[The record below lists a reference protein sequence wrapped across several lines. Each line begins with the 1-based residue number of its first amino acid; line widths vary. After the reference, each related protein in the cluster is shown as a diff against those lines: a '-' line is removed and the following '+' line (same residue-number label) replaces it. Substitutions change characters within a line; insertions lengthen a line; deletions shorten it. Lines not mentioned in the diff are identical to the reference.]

1 MCADSVIYG
10 TIVPYL
16 RSIPY
21 SLPMD
26 FVHPVEALIPG
37 AQGRILA
44 VLVETSA
51 ELNLRT
57 LARLAGVSVAQASR
71 VVPHLV
77 DLGVVERR
85 EVPPSSLFCLN
96 SAHVVAQPLISL
108 ARSRE
113 AALVQLGA
121 AAATMGVQPESV
133 IIFGSFARGEA
144 DTASDIDVVMVRP
157 DSVEEG
163 DPVWVAALEAWRSR
177 ARSIAGN
184 RVELID
190 VGRTEVGEKL
200 TGRSPLWRDI
210 AQHGVVV
217 HGASLRQLNE
227 VMHA

>member
-1 MCADSVIYG
+1 
-10 TIVPYL
+10 
-16 RSIPY
+16 
-21 SLPMD
+21 MD

-37 AQGRILA
+37 AQGRVLA
-44 VLVETSA
+44 VLAETSA

-71 VVPHLV
+71 VMPHLV

-85 EVPPSSLFCLN
+85 EVPPSSLFRLN
-96 SAHVVAQPLISL
+96 SAHLVAQPLITL
-108 ARSRE
+108 ARSRDT
-113 AALVQLGA
+113 ALRQLGA
-121 AAATMGVQPESV
+121 AAATMEVQPVSV
-133 IIFGSFARGEA
+133 VIFGSFARGEA
-144 DTASDIDVVMVRP
+144 DAASDIDVVMVRP

-163 DPVWVAALEAWRSR
+163 DRAWVAAIEEWRSR

-190 VGRTEVGEKL
+190 VGRTEIAKKINS
-200 TGRSPLWRDI
+200 TSSLWRDI

-217 HGASLRQLNE
+217 HGASLRHLGE